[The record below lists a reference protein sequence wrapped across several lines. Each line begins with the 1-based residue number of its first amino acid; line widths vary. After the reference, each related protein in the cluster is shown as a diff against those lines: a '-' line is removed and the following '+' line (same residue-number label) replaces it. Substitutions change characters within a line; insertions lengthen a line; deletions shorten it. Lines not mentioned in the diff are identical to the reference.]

1 VQSLQAAQKFV
12 STRVLATRQGTILL
26 GLGAAALA
34 GILLLAYLN
43 QYRSSVTTDTAPV
56 TVLVAKRLIEQG
68 TSGAEIASSRLFE
81 VREIST
87 EHVKVGALT
96 DAGSLRASVALQD
109 IYPGQQMTV
118 ADFTPLGAALGTQ
131 LVKDQRAISLPIDTT
146 HGLIG
151 QIQAGDR
158 VDVYGGF
165 TANVG
170 GSDKPVVKL
179 LMQDVLV
186 LSLGAGA
193 EGGIGQQSAGGSN
206 VIVRVNSRQA
216 GELAFANDNGK
227 LWLVLRPRTGAP
239 AQQPR
244 LVTVDN
250 LLFGSRPLS
259 IGP

>member
-1 VQSLQAAQKFV
+1 MQSLEAAQKFV

-26 GLGAAALA
+26 GLAAAVLA
-34 GILLLAYLN
+34 GLLLLAYLN
-43 QYRSSVTTDTAPV
+43 QYRNSVSTDTAPV

-87 EHVKVGALT
+87 EHVKIGALT
-96 DAGSLRASVALQD
+96 DAASLRSSVALQD
-109 IYPGQQMTV
+109 IYPGQQMTL
-118 ADFTPLGAALGTQ
+118 ADFTPVGAALGTQ
-131 LVKDQRAISLPIDTT
+131 LVDDQRAVSLPADAT

-165 TANVG
+165 TTTVG
-170 GSDKPVVKL
+170 GVEKPLVKL
-179 LMQDVLV
+179 LMQNVLV
-186 LSLGAGA
+186 LSLGATA
-193 EGGIGQQSAGGSN
+193 EGGIGQQSTGGSN
-206 VIVRVNSRQA
+206 VVVRVDSRQA

-239 AQQPR
+239 TEKPR

-250 LLFGSRPLS
+250 LLFGPRPLS
-259 IGP
+259 VGP